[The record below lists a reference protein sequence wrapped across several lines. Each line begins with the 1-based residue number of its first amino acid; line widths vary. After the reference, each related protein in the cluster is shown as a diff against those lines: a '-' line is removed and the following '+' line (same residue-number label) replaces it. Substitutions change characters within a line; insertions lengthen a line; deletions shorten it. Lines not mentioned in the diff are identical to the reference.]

1 MIYRIFLE
9 LFKSESPLR
18 ECSQDHETKHYSVL
32 SISVKGPSSSP
43 PTLEWLISCLRLPL
57 VNFELYRDI
66 RSPPLQLISSI
77 CFLLFHKTERTPFIP
92 SPIRSPLLFPLPL
105 LCIREPCSLSPLFLS
120 RGDDTARSSSKTCV
134 KSQLHF
140 YFIAPPLILFW
151 RKLCTTFSYKRAFSC
166 DLLISS
172 LPFSTT
178 RFRSWYE
185 SESHPALNPLPFFAD
200 YGRPSDEAIT
210 LCRNLISFLRCLGLN
225 SVSITVFSCNLY
237 LVKINV
243 IPARSTV

>member
-9 LFKSESPLR
+9 LFKSKSPLR
-18 ECSQDHETKHYSVL
+18 ECSQDHETEHRSV
-32 SISVKGPSSSP
+32 SPISVKDPSSSP

-66 RSPPLQLISSI
+66 RSPP
-77 CFLLFHKTERTPFIP
+77 CNLFHQSVSCFFIRQNELPLFQTRFVPVSFFFYHSYASGSLVP
-92 SPIRSPLLFPLPL
+92 SRHYLFHVVAILLIWVWKLVWNLNYTLSLLPLPL
-105 LCIREPCSLSPLFLS
+105 FCSDVSYVWLSLINELFY
-120 RGDDTARSSSKTCV
+120 D
-134 KSQLHF
+134 
-140 YFIAPPLILFW
+140 I
-151 RKLCTTFSYKRAFSC
+151 
-166 DLLISS
+166 LISS

-225 SVSITVFSCNLY
+225 SVSITVFSCILY
-237 LVKINV
+237 IVKINV